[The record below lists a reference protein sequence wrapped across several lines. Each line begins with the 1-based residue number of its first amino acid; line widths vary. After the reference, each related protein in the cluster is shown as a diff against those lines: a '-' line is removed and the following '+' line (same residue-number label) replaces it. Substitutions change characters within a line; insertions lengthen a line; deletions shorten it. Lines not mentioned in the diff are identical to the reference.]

1 MFLPCCYRVLP
12 CFAKTCCFTSKPAE
26 TLMTSLR
33 KTVNHVLVVFLPCLA
48 VFAASRPSLHI
59 RCWVA
64 CVKLALPALV
74 QVVLQ
79 TPVTKNQ
86 PSQDLDR
93 STGKQ
98 TLQTVQMQD
107 FFVMRGG
114 QDHARGTKHRLRNF
128 VGWINAWCCGLLM
141 TVCWR
146 FYLQRHGCKSIEKTP
161 QTRRLWRH
169 TSYYHEIVH
178 TI

>member
-1 MFLPCCYRVLP
+1 MFLKSVAFHPNLQKRWWLDIAKLPVVFLPCFTIPLSVFLKSVAFHPKLQKRCWLGIAKLSAVFLPCCYRVLP

-33 KTVNHVLVVFLPCLA
+33 KTVNHVLIVFLTCLA

-59 RCWVA
+59 RRWVA

-79 TPVTKNQ
+79 LPVTKHQ

-98 TLQTVQMQD
+98 SL
-107 FFVMRGG
+107 
-114 QDHARGTKHRLRNF
+114 
-128 VGWINAWCCGLLM
+128 
-141 TVCWR
+141 
-146 FYLQRHGCKSIEKTP
+146 
-161 QTRRLWRH
+161 
-169 TSYYHEIVH
+169 
-178 TI
+178 

>member
-1 MFLPCCYRVLP
+1 MTRHCKTVSRVLSVFLPCLAVFFWKVSPFIQSCEKQWWLGIAKLSAVCLPCCYRVLQ

-33 KTVNHVLVVFLPCLA
+33 KTVNHVLVVFLTCLA

-59 RCWVA
+59 RRWVA

-79 TPVTKNQ
+79 LPVTKHQ

-98 TLQTVQMQD
+98 SL
-107 FFVMRGG
+107 
-114 QDHARGTKHRLRNF
+114 
-128 VGWINAWCCGLLM
+128 
-141 TVCWR
+141 
-146 FYLQRHGCKSIEKTP
+146 
-161 QTRRLWRH
+161 
-169 TSYYHEIVH
+169 
-178 TI
+178 

>member
-1 MFLPCCYRVLP
+1 
-12 CFAKTCCFTSKPAE
+12 
-26 TLMTSLR
+26 MTSLR
-33 KTVNHVLVVFLPCLA
+33 KTVNHVLIVFLPCLA

-79 TPVTKNQ
+79 PPVTKHQ

-98 TLQTVQMQD
+98 TLRTVQMQD

-114 QDHARGTKHRLRNF
+114 QDHAEGTKHKLRNF
-128 VGWINAWCCGLLM
+128 VRWIPAW
-141 TVCWR
+141 
-146 FYLQRHGCKSIEKTP
+146 
-161 QTRRLWRH
+161 
-169 TSYYHEIVH
+169 
-178 TI
+178 